1 MTILEFIFR
10 VYRSATTQCRTQE
23 IYQTHGQQPAVPT
36 TCGRLL
42 RADRHRRQVRAIF
55 LAEVII
61 CSRHDERHLRPEEIM
76 MMLQTLLLTFC
87 GTAYF
92 SAASTL
98 VGARLLLGKKKK
110 RNTRPWSTLPLSCR
124 CRRSTC
130 GRGLGQI
137 LFEVHFRHVNCFCI
151 LLHPGW

>member
-92 SAASTL
+92 STAASTL
-98 VGARLLLGKKKK
+98 VGARLLLGKKK
-110 RNTRPWSTLPLSCR
+110 TVTLDHGRRCLCR
-124 CRRSTC
+124 A
-130 GRGLGQI
+130 
-137 LFEVHFRHVNCFCI
+137 VADVRHAGVVWDKSSLRYIFDT
-151 LLHPGW
+151 